1 MTRILV
7 EIDGLKV
14 AVGDR
19 TIVDEV
25 CLSIRSG
32 EILGLVGESGSGKT
46 TVAMSLLGY
55 TRHGARITGGRVI
68 VNGSDVLAMGGEQRR
83 AVRGRVVSYVP
94 QDPRAALNP
103 SMRIGRQVDEVLEVG
118 TDLSRADRR
127 EAVRNALADVGLP
140 NDTRFTKRYPH
151 QLSGGQLQR
160 VAIAMGTVAE
170 PPVIVFDEPTTGLD
184 VTTQRRILD
193 LVRQLCTEHGIAG
206 LYVTHDLAVVADV
219 ADRVAVMRSG
229 ELVEEGSLES
239 VFRNPQSD
247 YTKRLLAAA
256 PDLHETGSEQSEHLS
271 GRAPADRG
279 GPKPVAILT
288 VDGLTAGYRD
298 HTVLQQVS
306 TELFPGECLGIV
318 GESGSGKTTLSRA
331 IIGLHPNYSGDVR
344 LRNEVLPPRATRRS
358 RAMVKDLQYIFQSP
372 FNAFNPRMTIGESIG
387 FAHKLAFKSGRA
399 SRGQAVREA
408 VAKVGLSAKV
418 LDQLPNRLSGG
429 ERQRAA
435 LARALVTRPSVLIC
449 DEITSSLDVIIQA
462 SVIELLT
469 DLKKQDGLTLL
480 FVTHNLAL
488 LPGFADRVIVIDRGN
503 VVEAGAT
510 ADVLA
515 DPQNAYS
522 QQLLRDVVSI
532 GGSLAKRVRLP
543 SDDRGGDGL
552 DEHAAAR
559 HAERSR
565 QPSDS

>member
-1 MTRILV
+1 MTRTIV

-14 AVGDR
+14 SVGDR

-55 TRHGARITGGRVI
+55 TRHGARITGGRVR
-68 VNGSDVLAMGGEQRR
+68 VNGDDVLAMGGEQRR
-83 AVRGRVVSYVP
+83 ALRGRVVSYVP

-103 SMRIGRQVDEVLEVG
+103 SITIGRQLDEVLEVG
-118 TDLSRADRR
+118 TDLSPADRR
-127 EAVRNALADVGLP
+127 EAVRVALADVGLP

-160 VAIAMGTVAE
+160 VAIAMGIVGQ

-193 LVRQLCTEHGIAG
+193 LVRELCTEHGIAG

-229 ELVEEGSLES
+229 VLVEEGEMES
-239 VFRNPQSD
+239 VFLHPQSD
-247 YTKRLLAAA
+247 YTTRLLAAA
-256 PDLHETGSEQSEHLS
+256 PDLHGSGPGQLS

-288 VDGLTAGYRD
+288 VDTLTAGYRS

-306 TELFPGECLGIV
+306 TELFPGECLAIV

-331 IIGLHPNYSGDVR
+331 IIGLHPNYSGEVR
-344 LRNEVLPPRATRRS
+344 WRDEVLPRRATRRS

-387 FAHKLAFKSGRA
+387 FAHKLAFKSGRTD
-399 SRGQAVREA
+399 RREAVQEA

-435 LARALVTRPSVLIC
+435 LARALVTRPSVLVC

-462 SVIELLT
+462 AVIELLSE
-469 DLKKQDGLTLL
+469 LKRQDGLSLL

-488 LPGFADRVIVIDRGN
+488 LPGFADRLIVIDKGN

-510 ADVLA
+510 VDVLA
-515 DPQNAYS
+515 DPQNTYTR
-522 QQLLRDVVSI
+522 QLLRDVVSI
-532 GGSLAKRVRLP
+532 RGTLAQKVRLP
-543 SDDRGGDGL
+543 PDDRGDEL
-552 DEHAAAR
+552 DEHAAAGAR
-559 HAERSR
+559 
-565 QPSDS
+565 